1 MAAAQS
7 ELEDKGEPVLRTN
20 RSLLWPVVAAL
31 AAVAAF
37 TAGGAAA
44 SSPNSANAHLK
55 HVFVIMEENHSLGGV
70 VGDPAAPTFTS
81 LANTYGVAQDYYG
94 VTHPSLPNYLA
105 LVAGTNF
112 GLNVDDATA
121 HFAAPNLADQLE
133 AHGYSWASYEESMPS
148 GFLGATYPSQGAL
161 YASKHNP
168 FAHFDDILNSPTRLQ
183 NIKPFSSF
191 ADDLASND
199 VANFNLIVPNQCHDM
214 HGGVYATIDPASDGT
229 PCPYSNAPGDQFDE
243 QLKAKADA
251 WLASTVSMIMHSKA
265 WTGNSAIFVVADESD
280 FDGSQPGNDNW
291 ADTSGCCDSPY
302 LPAGP
307 FPDNPKLTWHGG
319 IFGGGRTPAIV
330 VTTNGPRGYVSTIP
344 YNHYSLLTTIE
355 DNWHLGH
362 LGNAGDVAGGV
373 VPMTDLLTH

>member
-1 MAAAQS
+1 
-7 ELEDKGEPVLRTN
+7 VLRTLN
-20 RSLLWPVVAAL
+20 PLWATVAAL
-31 AAVAAF
+31 VAIAAF
-37 TAGGAAA
+37 AATSVASA

-70 VGDPAAPTFTS
+70 IGDPMAPTFTS
-81 LANTYGVAQDYYG
+81 LANSYGTAENYYG

-121 HFAAPNLADQLE
+121 HFNAPNLADQLE

-148 GFLGATYPSQGAL
+148 AGYLGATYPSQGAL

-168 FAHFDDILNSPTRLQ
+168 FAHFDDIIDNPTRLQ
-183 NIKPFSSF
+183 NIKPFSTF
-191 ADDLASND
+191 ASDLASNH
-199 VANFNLIVPNQCHDM
+199 VADFNLIVPNQCHDM
-214 HGGVYATIDPASDGT
+214 HGGVYATIDPGDGS
-229 PCPYSNAPGDQFDE
+229 PCPYSDAPGDQADE

-251 WLASTVSMIMHSKA
+251 WLNTTVTTITHSKA
-265 WTGNSAIFVVADESD
+265 WTGNSVIFVIADEAD
-280 FDGSQPGNDNW
+280 FDSSQPGNDDW

-302 LPAGP
+302 LPAGT
-307 FPDNPKLTWHGG
+307 FPDNPSLTWQGG

-330 VTTNGPRGYVSTIP
+330 ITTNGPRGYLSTTP

-355 DNWHLGH
+355 NNWHLGY
-362 LGNAGDVAGGV
+362 LGHAGDTAGGV
-373 VPMTDLLTH
+373 VPMNDLLTH